1 MQVHFNIA
9 KSSRRKSS
17 LHRWEAA
24 INLPDL
30 QADDFSHP
38 LDRQVSPNNTRF
50 LSPLD
55 SACQLSFAATNDT
68 RNWVNV
74 LPFPY
79 DFCFIECFNILK
91 RTSIFY
97 LIPEVDL
104 NNMASQLKPKYPARW
119 FFIQRCS
126 SFCNYFRRYPKAYAC
141 NQKLVYAHPLLRLDI
156 EFPPIDTMAM
166 ERIIEYM
173 LKVQNKK
180 LT

>member
-74 LPFPY
+74 LPFP
-79 DFCFIECFNILK
+79 
-91 RTSIFY
+91 
-97 LIPEVDL
+97 
-104 NNMASQLKPKYPARW
+104 
-119 FFIQRCS
+119 
-126 SFCNYFRRYPKAYAC
+126 
-141 NQKLVYAHPLLRLDI
+141 
-156 EFPPIDTMAM
+156 
-166 ERIIEYM
+166 
-173 LKVQNKK
+173 
-180 LT
+180 